1 MWRWFTAVQNTIHQG
16 IKQKHVPSP
25 TIQLHLQ
32 SFFDNVAMLM
42 TLQLQSLCKV
52 FMEKYT
58 EFLCRSKE
66 NHMFIIK
73 LVAVGQ
79 QIKLEPTYHDFE
91 TVLLDILD
99 SLLHS
104 VRIIPRVENHLNTSE
119 SSFEVWRKQVYEYKS
134 WINKFM
140 YTADKIV
147 DLGMFQLDFRELYES
162 LASQTEILLE
172 KLLNNI
178 SNEHQEE
185 SKRMVAERNKFA
197 EQLLELNFLFFNA
210 SLTQDL

>member
-1 MWRWFTAVQNTIHQG
+1 MFGADSLAALCHKTLNQATTNRWFTAVQNIIHHG

-32 SFFDNVAMLM
+32 SFFDNAAMLM

-79 QIKLEPTYHDFE
+79 QIKLEPTYHNFE

-104 VRIIPRVENHLNTSE
+104 VRIIPRVENHLNTVCFGS
-119 SSFEVWRKQVYEYKS
+119 QVLSRHRY
-134 WINKFM
+134 
-140 YTADKIV
+140 
-147 DLGMFQLDFRELYES
+147 
-162 LASQTEILLE
+162 
-172 KLLNNI
+172 
-178 SNEHQEE
+178 
-185 SKRMVAERNKFA
+185 
-197 EQLLELNFLFFNA
+197 
-210 SLTQDL
+210 

>member
-1 MWRWFTAVQNTIHQG
+1 MFWLSSI
-16 IKQKHVPSP
+16 IKTQILTVLKE
-25 TIQLHLQ
+25 QFQHLQ
-32 SFFDNVAMLM
+32 
-42 TLQLQSLCKV
+42 
-52 FMEKYT
+52 KYMNN
-58 EFLCRSKE
+58 FNK
-66 NHMFIIK
+66 
-73 LVAVGQ
+73 
-79 QIKLEPTYHDFE
+79 Y
-91 TVLLDILD
+91 LDILD
-99 SLLHS
+99 G
-104 VRIIPRVENHLNTSE
+104 ESE
-119 SSFEVWRKQVYEYKS
+119 SSFEVWRRQVYEYKS

-197 EQLLELNFLFFNA
+197 EQLLELNFLF
-210 SLTQDL
+210 LMPL

>member
-1 MWRWFTAVQNTIHQG
+1 MFWLSSI
-16 IKQKHVPSP
+16 IKTQILTVLKE
-25 TIQLHLQ
+25 QFQHLQ
-32 SFFDNVAMLM
+32 
-42 TLQLQSLCKV
+42 
-52 FMEKYT
+52 KYMNN
-58 EFLCRSKE
+58 FNKYL
-66 NHMFIIK
+66 
-73 LVAVGQ
+73 
-79 QIKLEPTYHDFE
+79 Y
-91 TVLLDILD
+91 ILD
-99 SLLHS
+99 G
-104 VRIIPRVENHLNTSE
+104 ESE

-185 SKRMVAERNKFA
+185 SKRICDEYKHIVDKALTIPKST
-197 EQLLELNFLFFNA
+197 QELMN
-210 SLTQDL
+210 SKRVGTQVVDVRRDN

>member
-1 MWRWFTAVQNTIHQG
+1 
-16 IKQKHVPSP
+16 
-25 TIQLHLQ
+25 
-32 SFFDNVAMLM
+32 
-42 TLQLQSLCKV
+42 
-52 FMEKYT
+52 MEKYT

-147 DLGMFQLDFRELYES
+147 DLGMFQLDFREHYES

-185 SKRMVAERNKFA
+185 SKRICDEYKHIVDKALTIPKSTQELMNSKRVGTQVVDVREIIDEWLKFK
-197 EQLLELNFLFFNA
+197 LHGYI
-210 SLTQDL
+210 

>member
-1 MWRWFTAVQNTIHQG
+1 MFWLSSI
-16 IKQKHVPSP
+16 IKTQILTVLKE
-25 TIQLHLQ
+25 QFQHLQ
-32 SFFDNVAMLM
+32 
-42 TLQLQSLCKV
+42 
-52 FMEKYT
+52 KYMNN
-58 EFLCRSKE
+58 FNKYL
-66 NHMFIIK
+66 
-73 LVAVGQ
+73 
-79 QIKLEPTYHDFE
+79 Y
-91 TVLLDILD
+91 ILD
-99 SLLHS
+99 G
-104 VRIIPRVENHLNTSE
+104 ESE

-197 EQLLELNFLFFNA
+197 EQLLELNFLF
-210 SLTQDL
+210 LMPL